1 MRWSVRLRATVVAT
15 VTVALALAVAA
26 TVLVGTLW
34 SSLEASAGQDATRR
48 ADAAAQTL
56 TISGASGSQTFTMNA
71 GSQSK
76 TLTMH
81 TGPGSGTTTVQGST
95 ETIPADP
102 DVVMEQPE
110 QSWSMGYATAERVVT
125 TSEGQVAVHARTSLE
140 PARVALDALRKLLF
154 VGIPVLLLLV
164 TGMTWLLVGRALAPV
179 SAIRTKFAD
188 ITASDLHQRVPV
200 PATGDEVARLARTM
214 NVTLDRLERAV
225 ERHRRFV
232 ADAAHELRSPIATL
246 RTRLELGRREAPGL
260 ARESLTDVERI
271 QRLAADLLLLAR
283 LDAGE
288 PLRTEEVDL
297 GQVATEEALRTRRG
311 DVKIALDIATD
322 VVVPGSRPHLGR
334 MVANLVD
341 NAVRHAESAVTVR
354 VTAPATVEVADDGP
368 GIPAEY
374 RESVFDR
381 FTRLD
386 EARARDA
393 GGSGLGLAIARDIA
407 HAHGGTLVVAE
418 PAGAGQGARL
428 RADLRHDRE

>member
-1 MRWSVRLRATVVAT
+1 MRWSVRLRATIVAT
-15 VTVALALAVAA
+15 VTVALALGVVAV
-26 TVLVGTLW
+26 VLVTMLK
-34 SSLEASAGQDATRR
+34 SSLETGATQEASRR
-48 ADAAAQTL
+48 ADEAATTL
-56 TISGASGSQTFTMNA
+56 STSGKGRFQTFYMQ
-71 GSQSK
+71 GFQ
-76 TLTMH
+76 
-81 TGPGSGTTTVQGST
+81 TT
-95 ETIPADP
+95 PADP
-102 DVVMEQPE
+102 DVRIVNQPQQE
-110 QSWSMGYATAERVVT
+110 WGNGYATAQRVVT
-125 TSEGQVAVHARTSLE
+125 TSNGVVSVQARVSLA
-140 PARVALDALRKLLF
+140 PARAALDTLGTLLL

-164 TGMTWLLVGRALAPV
+164 AGLTWLLVGRALAPV

-188 ITASDLHQRVPV
+188 ITTSDLHRRVPV

-246 RTRLELGRREAPGL
+246 RTRLELGWREAPGL
-260 ARESLTDVERI
+260 ARESLTDVGRI

-288 PLRTEEVDL
+288 PLRTEDVDL
-297 GQVATEEALRTRRG
+297 GQVATEEALRTRRQ
-311 DVKIALDIATD
+311 DVEIFLDIATD

-354 VTAPATVEVADDGP
+354 VSAPAIVEVADDGP
-368 GIPAEY
+368 GIPAEH

-418 PAGAGQGARL
+418 PVGSEKGTRL
-428 RADLRHDRE
+428 RAELRRRQVSDRAA